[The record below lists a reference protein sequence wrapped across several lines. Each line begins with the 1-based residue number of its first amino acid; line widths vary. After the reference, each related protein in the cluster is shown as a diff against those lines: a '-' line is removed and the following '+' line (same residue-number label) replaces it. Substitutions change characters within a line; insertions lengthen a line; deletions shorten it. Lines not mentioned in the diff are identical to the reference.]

1 MSQLTLNVAW
11 SECLES
17 EKRGIVQ
24 NCGDHLDFLNDQ
36 QRLSAAKRLVY
47 ISLGTLTAKAIYAA
61 ALMPHVGCYGEYSG
75 LEKKQAHLQA
85 IEQNNQMLFK
95 MDILASVK
103 QCLHHACK
111 QLEM

>member
-1 MSQLTLNVAW
+1 M
-11 SECLES
+11 ES